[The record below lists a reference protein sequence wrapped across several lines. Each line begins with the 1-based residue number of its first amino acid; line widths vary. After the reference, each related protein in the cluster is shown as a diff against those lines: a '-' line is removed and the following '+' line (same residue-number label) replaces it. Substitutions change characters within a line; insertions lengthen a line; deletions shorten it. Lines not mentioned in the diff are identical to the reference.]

1 MFNAICIK
9 SLYFI
14 HHYFTTD
21 FLMFKVCASP
31 IGWTTFI
38 IVLAKLTSVCYSR
51 RYANGKNKTT
61 NRECTADGQENAFS
75 HNYSFLYAR

>member
-14 HHYFTTD
+14 HHYFSTD
-21 FLMFKVCASP
+21 LLMFKVCASP

-61 NRECTADGQENAFS
+61 NRELRQIPAGIRTCCHTQKG
-75 HNYSFLYAR
+75 L

>member
-61 NRECTADGQENAFS
+61 NRELRQIPAGIRTCCHTQKG
-75 HNYSFLYAR
+75 L